1 MEARIGFVHTA
12 DIAAIAEMQHGLVSR
27 FLEELRAGTRDGPG
41 VTRAAYGE
49 GEEFAHNLLARHAAA
64 LGFEVSRDAA
74 LNTYV
79 TWPGRDRAAP
89 ALAMGSHLDSVPQG
103 GNFDGAAGVVAG
115 LAALAALRGAGLG
128 EPDRDLLVMA
138 IRAEESVWFPV
149 SYIGSR
155 AALGML
161 PPDSLAVRRSDTGRS
176 LADHIAALGGRAE
189 ALSEGS
195 PLLAAGRLGAFVE
208 LHIEQAPSLVEA
220 GLPIAIGTAIPGNF
234 RHPSACILGE
244 QGHVGLPR
252 RFRHDA
258 ALAASELAVG
268 LDAIWQEHD
277 AAGTPMA
284 VTIGRFHTDAQSHG
298 MTIVPGRFD
307 FSLDIRAYDE
317 AVLAHL
323 EARLHDLI
331 RTIERRRGVRFDLG
345 PRTSAPIARADPAIR
360 AALEDGAR
368 AVGAGWCRLESPASH
383 DAAAFAAA
391 GIPMGLVFVRNVNG
405 SHNPAEAMEVD
416 DLTVGIAVLVHW
428 LRHAAFND

>member
-1 MEARIGFVHTA
+1 MRLSPTPDIGA
-12 DIAAIAEMQHGLVSR
+12 IAATQHGLVSR

-49 GEEFAHNLLARHAAA
+49 GEEFAHMLLARHAAA

-79 TWPGRDRAAP
+79 TWPGRDRDAP
-89 ALAMGSHLDSVPQG
+89 ALAIGSHLDSVPQG
-103 GNFDGAAGVVAG
+103 GNFDGAAGVIAG
-115 LAALAALRGAGLG
+115 LAAMAALRDAGLG
-128 EPDRDLLVMA
+128 QPDCDLLVMA

-161 PPDSLAVRRSDTGRS
+161 PRDALAARRSDTGRS
-176 LADHIAALGGRAE
+176 LADHIAALGGRPD

-195 PLLAAGRLGAFVE
+195 PLLAPGQLSAFVE

-220 GLPIAIGTAIPGNF
+220 GLPIAVGTTIPGNF
-234 RHPSACILGE
+234 RHPSACICGE

-268 LDAIWQEHD
+268 LEAIWQEHD

-284 VTIGRFHTDAQSHG
+284 VTIGRFHTDARSHG

-317 AVLAHL
+317 AVLARL
-323 EARLHDLI
+323 EASLHDLI
-331 RTIERRRGVRFDLG
+331 ASIERRRGVRFDLG
-345 PRTSAPIARADPAIR
+345 PRTSAPIAHADPAIR
-360 AALEDGAR
+360 AALEDAAR
-368 AVGAGWCRLESPASH
+368 AVGVAWRPLESPASH

-391 GIPMGLVFVRNVNG
+391 GVPMGLIFVRNANG
-405 SHNPAEAMEVD
+405 SHNPREAMEVD
-416 DLTVGIAVLVHW
+416 DLMAGITVLVHW
-428 LRHAAFND
+428 LTKAAFTA